1 MFSPEVL
8 AALGGGS
15 GSFVLVIEYNDKI
28 ITMAAFKNMNLTAL
42 LFCGF

>member
-15 GSFVLVIEYNDKI
+15 GSFVLFIEYNNKI
-28 ITMAAFKNMNLTAL
+28 NTMAALKKYESHSFAL
-42 LFCGF
+42 CGF